1 MPDEPTPTD
10 QATPEDAEPPAP
22 APTNIEEL
30 QALKAR
36 EGNQAA
42 KEQAVRQLLTV
53 LDPHPNDQ
61 ALAYAEVLG
70 RLENVI
76 ARELQQVGG

>member
-1 MPDEPTPTD
+1 MAEEPTHSEPV
-10 QATPEDAEPPAP
+10 QEQPTPETTF
-22 APTNIEEL
+22 TNIEAL
-30 QALKAR
+30 QDVKAR
-36 EGNQAA
+36 EGYQAA

-76 ARELQQVGG
+76 ARELQQQEG